1 VPPNRYRTFY
11 RRGERPL
18 LALYERLAPFQEVFR
33 RPTTRFLASEHA
45 WELYDYIG
53 RDFRCD
59 SLTNF
64 DYSILSGAPG
74 SVPFPEFLAR
84 HGITLLYVNESLWRR
99 LETETLQRPFITSPQ
114 TAGWRIIGMGRLE
127 GDRWML
133 LEKTRG
139 EEEGQGPPAG
149 AGQGL

>member
-1 VPPNRYRTFY
+1 YRTFY
-11 RRGERPL
+11 RPGERPL
-18 LALYERLAPFQEVFR
+18 LALYERLVPFQEVFR

-53 RDFRCD
+53 RDFLRD
-59 SLTNF
+59 SLANF
-64 DYSILSGAPG
+64 DYSILREAPG
-74 SVPFPEFLAR
+74 PLPFPEFLAR
-84 HGITLLYVNESLWRR
+84 HGVTLLYVNESLWRR
-99 LETETLQRPFITSPQ
+99 LETETLQRPFITSLE

-139 EEEGQGPPAG
+139 EEEQGPPAG
-149 AGQGL
+149 AWQGL